1 MKSVKKTVSSSP
13 SSSRSSSSFEQ
24 LESRRLMSVVLPG
37 ATVALPGTTAAAQP
51 ALAGVVVR
59 DALIPFSVDDGIG
72 HTIFKGTLQDR
83 VVRENGAGTLDFYQ
97 TIRADAGFTIPAVL
111 QYVSRSSFGGWGVD
125 ANFRTDGL
133 GDPTIKPEF
142 ATRSADGKSVFY
154 RFGNDRVDPGDQS
167 LFYLAKTN
175 AKAFDLRGGT
185 AIGFGQGP
193 ISGSGNGSVKLTTA
207 EPVAPTTPG
216 SVSGVVWH
224 DVNGDGARQAAE
236 PVLANQRVYDD
247 ANHNGVFDLGERTTL
262 TNASGAY
269 VLTNLS
275 PGLHQIR
282 EVKPAGTRF
291 TKPSSGVHNVVVPA
305 GVNTSGRD
313 FGITRTVKI
322 SGTVFND
329 ADSDG
334 VRDAGEAG
342 LSGFKVFLDANN
354 NGVLDAGEKNVLT
367 NAAGSYT
374 FNGLAAGVYRV
385 RVQPKLFYTQTAP
398 ATGVHTVALA
408 SGTTT
413 SNRNFG
419 EHFRPIIID
428 PIPLP
433 VPLPLPLP
441 RPLPIPQPI
450 PIPIPQPDPG
460 PLAVL

>member
-1 MKSVKKTVSSSP
+1 MKSSKQTVSSSCP
-13 SSSRSSSSFEQ
+13 SPSSFEQ
-24 LESRRLMSVVLPG
+24 LESRRMMSVVVPG
-37 ATVALPGTTAAAQP
+37 GTVALPGTTAAAQP

-59 DALIPFSVDDGIG
+59 DALIPFAVDDGIG

-83 VVRENGAGTLDFYQ
+83 VVRENGSGTLDFYQ

-167 LFYLAKTN
+167 LFYMAKTN

-193 ISGSGNGSVKLTTA
+193 VSGSGNGSVKLTTA

-216 SVSGVVWH
+216 SVTGVVWH
-224 DVNGDGARQAAE
+224 DVNGDGNRQAGE
-236 PVLANQRVYDD
+236 PLLVNQRVYDD
-247 ANHNGVFDLGERTTL
+247 ANHNGAFDLGEKNTL
-262 TNASGAY
+262 TNAAGAY
-269 VLTNLS
+269 ALTNLS
-275 PGLHQIR
+275 PGVHQIR

-291 TKPSSGVHNVVVPA
+291 TRPSAGVYNLVVPA
-305 GVNTSGRD
+305 GVNTPARD

-329 ADSDG
+329 ADG
-334 VRDAGEAG
+334 GRDAGEAG
-342 LSGFKVFLDANN
+342 MPGFRVFLDANN

-367 NAAGSYT
+367 NSAGSYT
-374 FNGLAAGVYRV
+374 FNGLPAGVYHV
-385 RVQPKLFYTQTAP
+385 RVQHKLFYTQTAP

-408 SGTTT
+408 SGMTT

-419 EHFRPIIID
+419 EHFRPIIVD

-433 VPLPLPLP
+433 DPLPLPLPLP
-441 RPLPIPQPI
+441 RPLPIPQPS
-450 PIPIPQPDPG
+450 PIPIPNPDPG
-460 PLAVL
+460 PLHVL